1 MSGRRPVNGR
11 RPVSG
16 RRTVSGR
23 RPRTTT
29 RSTLAAVV
37 VGVIVGV
44 ALASGGAASALWTAS
59 ATVTEQ
65 VRTGA
70 VGLTAGTLDAL
81 QADYA
86 GSTRSL
92 TAPWTFTNS
101 GTVAASYS
109 TSGSLSSGSS
119 AALAASIAVV
129 AWPVTAA
136 SACTSTTA
144 VGPGSV
150 SGTWS
155 AVPNLTGTLAS
166 KAAATW
172 CLRTSIATSSPTGR
186 VNPVLT
192 VSLASGSWAAT
203 PQDRRIVQNNTIV
216 PPQTAVCRTDGE
228 AYAWLDFDPSTRA
241 TATRY
246 ATYVGGTRISN
257 DERTGDYPH
266 FAFTRD
272 NLPRDPFGDG
282 PIHVDIRVMVD
293 GQPTDLMAVGTVTVV
308 YDQYGTRNIQ
318 CG

>member
-1 MSGRRPVNGR
+1 MTRRRVVGGRRHALGP
-11 RPVSG
+11 
-16 RRTVSGR
+16 
-23 RPRTTT
+23 RPRSGV
-29 RSTLAAVV
+29 RSVLAAVV

-59 ATVTEQ
+59 ATLTEQ
-65 VRTGA
+65 VKAGA
-70 VGLTAGTLDAL
+70 VGLTAGTVDGL
-81 QADYA
+81 QADYS

-101 GTVAASYS
+101 GTVAATYS
-109 TSGSLSSGSS
+109 TRGSLSSGSS
-119 AALAASIAVV
+119 ADLAASIAVV
-129 AWPVTAA
+129 GWPVSAA
-136 SACTSTTA
+136 SACTSTAA
-144 VGPGSV
+144 VGSGSV

-155 AVPNLTGTLAS
+155 AVPNLSGTLAS
-166 KAAATW
+166 KASATW

-192 VSLASGSWAAT
+192 VSLAAGSWTAT
-203 PQDRRIVQNNTIV
+203 PQDRRIVQNNTIA
-216 PPQTAVCRTDGE
+216 PAQTAVCRTDGE

-272 NLPRDPFGDG
+272 NLPKDPFGDG